1 MTLFLSFNQP
11 IIFLLFVYLGLV
23 SGVVFNIFSFIS
35 NILFIK
41 LKKGLKKPVL
51 NKKASK
57 FKQEVE
63 KTSKTQNKPQK
74 QTQNNIVKNII
85 KNLNKTKKG
94 FLDLF
99 KYIVLFI
106 FKNLPILIFII
117 SVVFSY
123 LTNLHLNFGHLR
135 LIYVLI
141 WVLFFFISKTLCKI
155 LANYFLSFYNIF
167 IKRIKKNGRAKQ

>member
-85 KNLNKTKKG
+85 KNL
-94 FLDLF
+94 
-99 KYIVLFI
+99 
-106 FKNLPILIFII
+106 PILIFII

>member
-63 KTSKTQNKPQK
+63 KTNKTQNKPQK

-106 FKNLPILIFII
+106 FK
-117 SVVFSY
+117 
-123 LTNLHLNFGHLR
+123 
-135 LIYVLI
+135 
-141 WVLFFFISKTLCKI
+141 KC
-155 LANYFLSFYNIF
+155 
-167 IKRIKKNGRAKQ
+167 

>member
-23 SGVVFNIFSFIS
+23 SGFIFNIFSYIS

-41 LKKGLKKPVL
+41 IKKGLKKTVL
-51 NKKASK
+51 NKKEIK

-74 QTQNNIVKNII
+74 QTQNNILKGII
-85 KNLNKTKKG
+85 KNLNKAKRS

-99 KYIVLFI
+99 KYISLFI
-106 FKNLPILIFII
+106 FKNLPILIFIAC
-117 SVVFSY
+117 VVFSY
-123 LTNLHLNFGHLR
+123 LINLHLNFGHLR

-141 WVLFFFISKTLCKI
+141 WTLFFFVSKTLCKI
-155 LANYFLSFYNIF
+155 LANYFLSFYNNF
-167 IKRIKKNGRAKQ
+167 IKRIKKNGRAEQ